1 MKECLKVF
9 DEQLAAAEQASNA
22 ASGLPA
28 SIHSK
33 RKNKIPKVLVE
44 GLEIRDPQWCLIDG
58 GKAVIHIMTSNA
70 RRTWQVEG
78 VASGFAEVR
87 RDAQR
92 IGEETEAEQ
101 EDLKEAEEAI
111 DEDHDTVRASEIE
124 KEIEAFER
132 DMSNSERK
140 AEDFQPRM

>member
-9 DEQLAAAEQASNA
+9 DEQVAAAEQASNA

-58 GKAVIHIMTSNA
+58 GKAVTHIMTSNA

-92 IGEETEAEQ
+92 IGEEFEEEQ
-101 EDLKEAEEAI
+101 DEDFEEAEEGV
-111 DEDHDTVRASEIE
+111 DEDRDTVRG
-124 KEIEAFER
+124 F
-132 DMSNSERK
+132 
-140 AEDFQPRM
+140 